1 MFCEQPPCHLS
12 RAGGPVDVDLTGPTA
27 PVGKPC
33 FDSPWKWKLFFSHPE
48 RLGRMEQQAG
58 RGVRHL
64 YEAVSAR
71 TESRLGKKA
80 EQRRSA
86 TGGVRAGGVC
96 TAGGVTA
103 APQEARVASL
113 EVQVVQEH
121 TCWRGPQPGFR
132 QQHGQVAELMLHPG
146 LPGGTRAT
154 SSRRGRPRLPHLPEV
169 PQGALDPHKAG
180 T

>member
-71 TESRLGKKA
+71 TESRLGKK
-80 EQRRSA
+80 Q
-86 TGGVRAGGVC
+86 
-96 TAGGVTA
+96 
-103 APQEARVASL
+103 
-113 EVQVVQEH
+113 
-121 TCWRGPQPGFR
+121 
-132 QQHGQVAELMLHPG
+132 
-146 LPGGTRAT
+146 
-154 SSRRGRPRLPHLPEV
+154 SRDEV
-169 PQGALDPHKAG
+169 PQVACVPEAFAQQVE
-180 T
+180 